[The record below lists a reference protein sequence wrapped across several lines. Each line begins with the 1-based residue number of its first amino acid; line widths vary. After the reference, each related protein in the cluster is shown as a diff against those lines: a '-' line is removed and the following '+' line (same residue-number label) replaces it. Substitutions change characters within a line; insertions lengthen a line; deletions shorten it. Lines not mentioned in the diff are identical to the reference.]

1 MQTHEK
7 THADAIENARVQ
19 SEEANMDKPFDFSPV
34 RTESGIKIGNI
45 ELTTNGIEIDGR
57 KIGMDKP
64 LKDWTLGE
72 LKEYCG
78 TAVYQCHKGICPF
91 KNICDRITSENQGD
105 HVVPGDWDLTD
116 KPRFTEQEV
125 NLATVLMEFRK
136 DDAVTI
142 GKQVNGPVWWRA
154 KSGEHGIFPSELFI
168 SIQPGHSYTL
178 DEIIGGA
185 E

>member
-1 MQTHEK
+1 
-7 THADAIENARVQ
+7 
-19 SEEANMDKPFDFSPV
+19 
-34 RTESGIKIGNI
+34 
-45 ELTTNGIEIDGR
+45 
-57 KIGMDKP
+57 MDKP

-116 KPRFTEQEV
+116 KPRFTEQE
-125 NLATVLMEFRK
+125 ME
-136 DDAVTI
+136 
-142 GKQVNGPVWWRA
+142 RA
-154 KSGEHGIFPSELFI
+154 KAIRLIYPTAYRLEEADPLIRVWDKEGKLLSHVDTTLFPSHQ
-168 SIQPGHSYTL
+168 SGQSYTL

-185 E
+185 DHA